1 LQAHLE
7 IQVPTY
13 YAGNDPLLTY
23 ATPLHPQEE
32 HTTTREE
39 LIGKVTNPETDYAAY
54 TVGTGNGDRDDTDG
68 GQQDSE
74 NSSDCVK
81 SWSLDH
87 SYLSKAVEEVTILTS
102 FKNSFKVFSKIWV
115 ED

>member
-1 LQAHLE
+1 MTPNAVSTFCLQAHLE

-54 TVGTGNGDRDDTDG
+54 TSGTGNGDDDPDG
-68 GQQDSE
+68 GQPDSSE

-81 SWSLDH
+81 SFVLDH
-87 SYLSKAVEEVTILTS
+87 SYLSQAVE
-102 FKNSFKVFSKIWV
+102 KVIV
-115 ED
+115 LPLIYL